1 MDTTV
6 TSGSVVRSGRSWFQR
21 TFVTPR
27 AARITAPVLFL
38 VAWQLRLVD
47 LVLGLLFPDR
57 SASALLPTPTEV
69 VEAMWEQLLDGTL
82 VAAFSVSLLRL
93 AIGFALALTVGSI
106 VGLAMGLSPRI
117 EAMLHDFVIV
127 GLTFPYLIW
136 GLLVAMW
143 WGYAWYGPVLVVFI
157 AGLPY
162 VILNMSEG
170 VHDVSKE
177 LRDMA
182 AAYEVPRDRVMRHLI
197 LPSLSPFFFASL
209 RYGMANGWK
218 GLILAEVF
226 AATSGAGWHITSMRD
241 YGDFAGVVGFAIYFA
256 LFSIVVERLVFGRL
270 SRRVFRWRPAMARE
284 VSETPEVAAP

>member
-6 TSGSVVRSGRSWFQR
+6 GTGTVFGRKRSWFER
-21 TFVTPR
+21 TFLTSR
-27 AARITAPVLFL
+27 AARVTAPVLFL
-38 VAWQLRLVD
+38 VAWQLIAPRLE
-47 LVLGLLFPDR
+47 GE
-57 SASALLPTPTEV
+57 LLPMPAEV
-69 VEAMWEQLLDGTL
+69 VEAMWEQLRDGRL
-82 VAAFSVSLLRL
+82 LEAFSVSLLRL
-93 AIGFALALTVGSI
+93 AIGFTFALVVGSI
-106 VGLAMGLSPRI
+106 VGLAMGLSPRV
-117 EAMLHDFVIV
+117 EAMFHDFVVV

-143 WGYAWYGPVLVVFI
+143 FGYGWIGPVLVVFI

-182 AAYEVPRDRVMRHLI
+182 DAYDVPRDRVLRHLI
-197 LPSLSPFFFASL
+197 VPSLSPFFFASL
-209 RYGMANGWK
+209 RYGLANGWK

-226 AATSGAGWHITSMRD
+226 ASDSGAGWHINSMRD

-270 SRRVFRWRPAMARE
+270 SRRVFRWRPTMARD
-284 VSETPEVAAP
+284 VSEPPEVTAP

>member
-1 MDTTV
+1 MDTTAS
-6 TSGSVVRSGRSWFQR
+6 SGSVVRSKRSWFQR

-38 VAWQLRLVD
+38 VAWQLGLVD
-47 LVLGLLFPDR
+47 RGLGLLFPDR
-57 SASALLPTPTEV
+57 IESALLPMPAEV
-69 VEAMWEQLLDGTL
+69 VEAMWEQLRDGTL
-82 VAAFSVSLLRL
+82 VEAFSVSLLRL
-93 AIGFALALTVGSI
+93 AFGFALALVVGSI
-106 VGLAMGLSPRI
+106 VGLAMGLSSRV
-117 EAMLHDFVIV
+117 EATLHDFVIV

-170 VHDVSKE
+170 VRDVSKE

-182 AAYEVPRDRVMRHLI
+182 NAYEVPRDRVMRHLI

-209 RYGMANGWK
+209 RYGLANGWK

-226 AATSGAGWHITSMRD
+226 ASTSGAGWHITSMRD

-270 SRRVFRWRPAMARE
+270 SRRVFRWRPTLAQEM
-284 VSETPEVAAP
+284 SEPPELTV

>member
-1 MDTTV
+1 
-6 TSGSVVRSGRSWFQR
+6 W
-21 TFVTPR
+21 
-27 AARITAPVLFL
+27 
-38 VAWQLRLVD
+38 
-47 LVLGLLFPDR
+47 
-57 SASALLPTPTEV
+57 
-69 VEAMWEQLLDGTL
+69 
-82 VAAFSVSLLRL
+82 
-93 AIGFALALTVGSI
+93 GF
-106 VGLAMGLSPRI
+106 
-117 EAMLHDFVIV
+117 
-127 GLTFPYLIW
+127 
-136 GLLVAMW
+136 
-143 WGYAWYGPVLVVFI
+143 AWYGPVLVVFI

-170 VHDVSKE
+170 VRDVSKE

-182 AAYEVPRDRVMRHLI
+182 AAYEVPRDRVMRNLI

-270 SRRVFRWRPAMARE
+270 SRRVFRWRPATGRDA
-284 VSETPEVAAP
+284 SEPPELAAP

>member
-6 TSGSVVRSGRSWFQR
+6 SSGSVVRSKRSWFQR

-38 VAWQLRLVD
+38 VAWQLGLVD
-47 LVLGLLFPDR
+47 RGLGLLFPDR
-57 SASALLPTPTEV
+57 IESALLPMPAEV
-69 VEAMWEQLLDGTL
+69 VEAMWEQLRDGTL
-82 VAAFSVSLLRL
+82 VEAFSVSLLRL
-93 AIGFALALTVGSI
+93 AIGFALALVVGSI
-106 VGLAMGLSPRI
+106 VGLAMGLSSRV
-117 EAMLHDFVIV
+117 EATLHDFVIV

-170 VHDVSKE
+170 VRDVSKE

-182 AAYEVPRDRVMRHLI
+182 NAYEVPRDRVMRHLI

-209 RYGMANGWK
+209 RYGLANGWK

-226 AATSGAGWHITSMRD
+226 ASTSGAGWHITSMRD

-270 SRRVFRWRPAMARE
+270 SRRVFRWRPALAQEM
-284 VSETPEVAAP
+284 SEPPELTV

>member
-6 TSGSVVRSGRSWFQR
+6 SRGRIVRAKRSWFQR
-21 TFVTPR
+21 TLVTPR

-38 VAWQLRLVD
+38 VAWQLIAPRLE
-47 LVLGLLFPDR
+47 GE
-57 SASALLPTPTEV
+57 LLPMPAEV
-69 VEAMWEQLLDGTL
+69 VEAMWEQLRDGRL
-82 VAAFSVSLLRL
+82 LEAFSVSLLRL
-93 AIGFALALTVGSI
+93 AIGFALALIVGSV
-106 VGLAMGLSPRI
+106 VGLAIGLSPRV
-117 EAMLHDFVIV
+117 EAMLHDFVVV

-143 WGYAWYGPVLVVFI
+143 FGYGWIGPVLVVFI

-182 AAYEVPRDRVMRHLI
+182 AAYDVPRDRVLRHLI
-197 LPSLSPFFFASL
+197 VPSLSPFFFASL
-209 RYGMANGWK
+209 RYGLANGWK

-226 AATSGAGWHITSMRD
+226 ASDSGAGWHINSMRD

-270 SRRVFRWRPAMARE
+270 SRRVFRWRPATARE
-284 VSETPEVAAP
+284 VSEPVEVTAP